1 MTTPDFVVIGHVV
14 RDLIPQGWRVGGT
27 ATFAA
32 IQAQRLGLR
41 AGLVTRVGAELAIED
56 TLPDIAVAGRPSST
70 TTSFENVYDGA
81 KRRQRV
87 PAQAGTIEEQD
98 IPAAWREA
106 PMVLLG
112 PVCGEV
118 RPGLEGAF
126 PRSLIGVAA
135 QGWLRELDRERTVR
149 RRAWTGAPFWRGC
162 RVLFVS
168 AEDLGRRR
176 DQLERWSEEV
186 PIVALTSARRGA
198 RLHTNAGWQAIE
210 AFPVGEV
217 DPTGAGD
224 VFAAAFLVRYHE
236 TEEIAESAR
245 FASAAA
251 ACSVEASGI
260 ERIADREEIE
270 ARMAAHPEI
279 VLA

>member
-32 IQAQRLGLR
+32 MQAQRLGLR
-41 AGLVTRVGAELAIED
+41 AGVVTRIGTELALED
-56 TLPDIAVAGRPSST
+56 TLPDIDVAGRQSAT
-70 TTSFENVYDGA
+70 TTSFENVYDGT

-87 PAQAGTIEEQD
+87 QVQAEPVEEED

-106 PMVLLG
+106 PIVLLG

-118 RPGLEGAF
+118 RAGLEGAF
-126 PRSLIGVAA
+126 PRSLVGVAA
-135 QGWLRELDRERTVR
+135 QGWLREVDRERRVR

-168 AEDLGRRR
+168 TEDIGRRR
-176 DQLERWSEEV
+176 DQLDRWSDEV
-186 PIVALTSARRGA
+186 PIVALTSARRGV
-198 RLHTNAGWQAIE
+198 RVHTNAGWQTMK
-210 AFPVGEV
+210 AFPAVEV

-236 TEEIAESAR
+236 TEDTVDSAR